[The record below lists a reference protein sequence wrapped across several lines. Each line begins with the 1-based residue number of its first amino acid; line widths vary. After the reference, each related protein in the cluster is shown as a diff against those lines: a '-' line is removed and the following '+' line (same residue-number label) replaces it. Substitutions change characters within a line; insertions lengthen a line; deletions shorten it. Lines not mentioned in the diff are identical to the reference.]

1 MQRKYTVIYLHRSM
15 YEYIS
20 VQIFSHDTQK
30 DKKREKFKKK
40 INPDCGKTAIQIK

>member
-30 DKKREKFKKK
+30 DKKREKFK
-40 INPDCGKTAIQIK
+40 NDCGKTAIQIK

>member
-30 DKKREKFKKK
+30 DKKREKLKKK
-40 INPDCGKTAIQIK
+40 STLIAEKQQYK